1 MELLPAAVPGPFD
14 GERGGV
20 RARWL
25 DLPGTVVGTWT
36 FGVGAADEPPHLAGI
51 THLAEHL
58 LFRTIGEVGHR
69 ANGATGP
76 DTVTFYTAGTSQE
89 VAAFLGA
96 VAGAVRDCRFT
107 VDDLVRELHVIRAER
122 PGGDAAD
129 PGLLTYRY
137 GLGGLGVTGA
147 GWPALP
153 SITVDEVRDW
163 VRYWFVAG
171 NAVLTSTAPLP
182 EDLAHGLPAGQRPRR
197 TVPEPLVRVPTLVA
211 SPKNGV
217 AASLLVPAVH
227 ATVLRECLEREL
239 HDELR
244 GSRALIYSVHAHA
257 TPVGAAEV
265 QLDLVLDPVVDDVAA
280 TVDAVVTTLRRLA
293 EQGIRAEV
301 LAQAVASIAARRHW
315 WSDPVDQL
323 DAWAEATLLGRAA
336 PRTPDEEV
344 AHARTATAEGLSG
357 TLAAALGTLVVV
369 HEEGPDLV
377 SRASAL
383 GLELDEGLPWHAAP
397 RAHPVPRSL
406 RWHRGRGEGRGA
418 RMAVDGADL
427 WGRVGDDL
435 RWLPLADVVVVARD
449 ASGAV
454 QLVDRRGR
462 GWPIDPADWRRGD
475 ELVGAVLAG
484 ASRAVVRDATW
495 PDRGRAAFARRAE
508 GRA

>member
-1 MELLPAAVPGPFD
+1 MERVRLAVPGPFD

-58 LFRTIGEVGHR
+58 LFRTIGDVGHR
-69 ANGATGP
+69 ANGVTGP
-76 DTVTFYTAGTSQE
+76 DTVTFYTGGTPRE
-89 VAAFLGA
+89 VADFLEA

-107 VDDLVRELHVIRAER
+107 REDLVRELHVIRAER

-137 GLGGLGVTGA
+137 GLGGLGVAGA

-163 VRYWFVAG
+163 VRHWFVAG

-182 EDLAHGLPAGQRPRR
+182 VDLAVGLPAGRRPRR
-197 TVPEPLVRVPTLVA
+197 TVPEPLVRVPTLVE

-217 AASLLVPAVH
+217 AASLLVPTAH
-227 ATVLRECLEREL
+227 AGVLLECLEREL

-244 GSRALIYSVHAHA
+244 GARALVYTVRGHA

-265 QLDLVLDPVVDDVAA
+265 QLDLVLDPVVDDVPA
-280 TVDAVVTTLRRLA
+280 TVDGVVTTLRRVA
-293 EQGIRAEV
+293 GRGIRAEV
-301 LAQAVASIAARRHW
+301 LTEAVATIAARRRW
-315 WSDPVDQL
+315 WADPVDQL
-323 DAWAEATLLGRAA
+323 DAWAEATLMGRDA
-336 PRTPDEEV
+336 PRTPDAEV
-344 AHARTATAEGLSG
+344 EHARSATAEELSR
-357 TLAAALGTLVVV
+357 TLAAALRTLVVA
-369 HEEGPDLV
+369 HEQGPDLT

-383 GLELDEGLPWHAAP
+383 GLEVDDGLPWQAAP
-397 RAHPVPRSL
+397 RTYAVPRSV
-406 RWHRGRGEGRGA
+406 RWHRGRGEARGA

-427 WGRVGDDL
+427 WGRVGGDL
-435 RWLPLADVVVVARD
+435 RWLPLADLVVVARD
-449 ASGAV
+449 ATGAV

-462 GWPIDPADWRRGD
+462 GWGIDPAEWRRGD
-475 ELVGAVLAG
+475 DLVGAVVAG

-495 PDRGRAAFARRAE
+495 PDRGRAAFARGSE
-508 GRA
+508 GRS